1 MRTYVRMAG
10 RPLSFTESQL
20 RDAIAISFNWTE
32 TLRNLGMCPSGGN
45 PRTIKKYAAK
55 WGIDTSHFDP
65 DLARHR
71 GLRRMAIP
79 LDQILV
85 EGSTFSRSNLKQR
98 LFAEGLKERR
108 CEFCGQDEAWRGEKM
123 SMILDHANGVRDDN
137 RLENLRILC
146 PNCAA
151 TLDTHC
157 GKGLRVPPVVVR
169 CEGCGRVFQRRFKN
183 QRFCSRGCGQ
193 RAGVIGGLR
202 GWPRP
207 ETRKVERP
215 PYEQLIREIEA
226 TNYSAVGRKY
236 GVSDKAIRKWV
247 RWYEAE
253 RARRECDADDRAA

>member
-10 RPLSFTESQL
+10 RPPDFTESQL
-20 RDAIAISFNWTE
+20 RDAIATSFNWTE

-45 PRTIKKYAAK
+45 PHTIKKYAAK

-71 GLRRMAIP
+71 GLRGKAIP
-79 LDQILV
+79 LAQILV
-85 EGSTFSRSNLKQR
+85 QGSTFSRSNLKQR
-98 LFAEGLKERR
+98 LYAEGLKERR
-108 CEFCGQDEAWRGEKM
+108 CEFCGQDENWRGTTM

-157 GKGLRVPPVVVR
+157 GKGLRVPRVEIR
-169 CEGCGRVFQRRFKN
+169 CERCGRAFPRRFKK
-183 QRFCSRGCGQ
+183 QRFCSRECGQ
-193 RAGVIGGLR
+193 RAGAIGGLR
-202 GWPRP
+202 GRPRP
-207 ETRKVERP
+207 QTRKVERP

-236 GVSDKAIRKWV
+236 GVSDSAVRKWV

-253 RARRECDADDRAA
+253 RAGCDDDADERAA